1 MKITVTKTQASKLDT
16 IDFDNIPLG
25 RAFTDHMFICD
36 YADGQ
41 WQNPRVEPLA
51 MIPTHPA
58 AMALHYG
65 QAIFEGMKATV
76 IKDNAPAGRLG
87 GFAKSSQ
94 RDSRPEGEQ
103 SGKANPG
110 TPLLFR
116 PAENAKRLNQSARR
130 MGMPDFPEDLF
141 VDGLKALVA
150 VEKGWIP
157 PAEGSALYL
166 RPFMYAD
173 EPFIGMRAAS
183 SFKFIIIASPA
194 GPFFSKP
201 IKLWAEKEYIR
212 AASGGTG
219 EAKAAGNYAAAIRPT
234 EIAKSKGFDQVLWL
248 DANEH
253 KYIQEVGTMNIFFKI
268 DGHFIT
274 PELDGS
280 VLHGITRKSV
290 IDLLRHKGFE
300 VTERTI
306 TLQEIADASQNGTLE
321 EAFGTGTAVGI
332 AYIQE
337 IGWGEQTIT
346 VSQEHPVGNDINNTL
361 NTIKTGID
369 DTFNWMVPAITKE
382 LV

>member
-1 MKITVTKTQASKLDT
+1 MKITITKTNESGLNA
-16 IDFDNIPLG
+16 IDFNNIPLG
-25 RAFTDHMFICD
+25 RTFTDHMFVCD

-41 WQNPRVEPLA
+41 WQNPRVEPLT

-65 QAIFEGMKATV
+65 QAIFEGMKST
-76 IKDNAPAGRLG
+76 L
-87 GFAKSSQ
+87 
-94 RDSRPEGEQ
+94 SRKRE
-103 SGKANPG
+103 
-110 TPLLFR
+110 PLLFR
-116 PAENAKRLNQSARR
+116 PAENAKRLNESARR
-130 MGMPDFPEDLF
+130 MGMPDFPEDIF
-141 VDGLKALVA
+141 VDGLKALVD
-150 VEKGWIP
+150 VERGWIP
-157 PAEGSALYL
+157 PADGSALYL

-173 EPFIGMRAAS
+173 EPFIGMRAAT

-194 GPFFSKP
+194 GPFFSTP

-212 AASGGTG
+212 AAAGGTG

-234 EIAKSKGFDQVLWL
+234 EIAKAKGYDQVLWL

-268 DGHFIT
+268 GGKFIT

-290 IDLLRHKGFE
+290 IRLLKHKGYE
-300 VTERTI
+300 LTERAITI
-306 TLQEIADASQNGTLE
+306 EEIHEAAQNGTLE

-337 IGWGEQTIT
+337 IGWGDDVIN
-346 VSQEHPVGNDINNTL
+346 VSTAYPVGKDINDSLTL
-361 NTIKTGID
+361 IKKGGD
-369 DTFNWMVPAITKE
+369 EDVFGWMTSVSN
-382 LV
+382 